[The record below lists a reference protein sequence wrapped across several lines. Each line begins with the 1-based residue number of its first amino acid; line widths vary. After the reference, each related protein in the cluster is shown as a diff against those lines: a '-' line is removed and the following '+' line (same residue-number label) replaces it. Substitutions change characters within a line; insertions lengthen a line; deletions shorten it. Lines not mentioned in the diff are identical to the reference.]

1 MEGILKK
8 GKLLLEITI
17 PVCQVKVV
25 PNGQLKLINQKKHN
39 AYEEQSDSLRSP
51 LRSQRRPQKPRLRK
65 NGKDL

>member
-1 MEGILKK
+1 MEGIKKK

-17 PVCQVKVV
+17 PVCKVNDV
-25 PNGQLKLINQKKHN
+25 HHGQLKLNNQKHN

>member
-1 MEGILKK
+1 MGGDLKK

-17 PVCQVKVV
+17 WMCKVNVV
-25 PNGQLKLINQKKHN
+25 PHGQLKLNNQKNN

-51 LRSQRRPQKPRLRK
+51 LRSQRGPQKPCLRK